1 VSPNWCYAGMDDMAD
16 AAGLQRIACET
27 GFVKL
32 LAPWQ

>member
-1 VSPNWCYAGMDDMAD
+1 MDDMAD